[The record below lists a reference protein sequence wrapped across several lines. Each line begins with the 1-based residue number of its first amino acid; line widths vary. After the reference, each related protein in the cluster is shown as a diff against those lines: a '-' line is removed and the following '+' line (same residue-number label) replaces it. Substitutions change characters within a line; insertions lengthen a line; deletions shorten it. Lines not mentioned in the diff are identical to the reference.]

1 MAETNL
7 NEAAEGAKKEI
18 TLRFSKGFVGKEFQ
32 SKSKIDCTEIRIPNQ
47 DPEDKRPWQT
57 FVIRT
62 ENLHE
67 SQDGKSVWINLPAEG
82 NTTLSRSV
90 VLGETPEGKK
100 EWGTEKTTVTN
111 RDLKKLVEKE
121 LTLKFGKGLVGDEFQ
136 GKDKTSYREIRIP
149 NQDPEDKRK
158 WQTFVVKANHVHE
171 DQFGKGMWMKVPAEG
186 TTTLQRSVVV
196 GEKPDGTKEWGT
208 EKTTVTNRELKKLV
222 EAYKERSRES
232 ALEKQAAYDT
242 AVNEIMADPKLA
254 EVGKA
259 ELLINLTED
268 YKKVSFTMDQKNEI
282 CNHAYQTKDVAG
294 TLTLIQTMSEQ
305 MRSGNKEERPR
316 ESVMDKLA
324 EKKSEVASQIANAE
338 PREKDRSRENA
349 LG

>member
-18 TLRFSKGFVGKEFQ
+18 TLRFSKGLVGKEFQ

-57 FVIRT
+57 FV
-62 ENLHE
+62 
-67 SQDGKSVWINLPAEG
+67 
-82 NTTLSRSV
+82 
-90 VLGETPEGKK
+90 
-100 EWGTEKTTVTN
+100 
-111 RDLKKLVEKE
+111 
-121 LTLKFGKGLVGDEFQ
+121 
-136 GKDKTSYREIRIP
+136 
-149 NQDPEDKRK
+149 
-158 WQTFVVKANHVHE
+158 VKANHVHE
-171 DQFGKGMWMKVPAEG
+171 DQFGKGMWLKVPAEG
-186 TTTLQRSVVV
+186 NTTLSRSVVV
-196 GEKPDGTKEWGT
+196 GEKPDGTREWGT
-208 EKTTVTNRELKKLV
+208 EKTTITNRELKKLV

-268 YKKVSFTMDQKNEI
+268 YEKVSFTMDQKNEI
-282 CNHAYQTKDVAG
+282 CNHAYQTKDVAK

-324 EKKSEVASQIANAE
+324 EKKSEVASQTANAE